1 MQFLTRSNEEIPV
14 KNVFSAFIILLL
26 AFAAAEA
33 KTVYVTDNIN
43 LSLRSEES
51 DKGKVIK
58 LLPTGTSLTVISEN
72 KKTGFSRV
80 RLENGQE
87 GYFPTRNLMKDPPS
101 RFQLEA
107 ANKNMGSLQMEN
119 AKLKSELESLKQS
132 ITPNTSLE
140 QSLAAERDQLNRELT
155 DLKKTAANSIQ
166 IKEERDELQ
175 EHVVNLERELEQF
188 KLDNKVLKD
197 STEQDWFL
205 YGGAV
210 AFIGVLLGF
219 ILPRIGWRRKSG
231 GWDTFR

>member
-1 MQFLTRSNEEIPV
+1 V
-14 KNVFSAFIILLL
+14 KKLLSALFILLL
-26 AFAAAEA
+26 AFATAEA

-51 DKGKVIK
+51 ERGKVIK
-58 LLPTGTSLTVISEN
+58 LLPTGTSLTVVSEN

-107 ANKNMGSLQMEN
+107 VNKNMGSLQAEN
-119 AKLKSELESLKQS
+119 TRLKSELESLKQS
-132 ITPNTSLE
+132 MTPDTPLE
-140 QSLAAERDQLNRELT
+140 QSLAAERDQLYRELS

-175 EHVVNLERELEQF
+175 EHVVNIERELEQF

-205 YGGAV
+205 YGGGV
-210 AFIGVLLGF
+210 AFIGILLGF
-219 ILPRIGWRRKSG
+219 FLPKIGWRRKSG
-231 GWDTFR
+231 GWDSFR

>member
-1 MQFLTRSNEEIPV
+1 M
-14 KNVFSAFIILLL
+14 KNAFSAFIFLLS
-26 AFAAAEA
+26 AFASAEA
-33 KTVYVTDNIN
+33 RTVYVTDNIN

-51 DKGKVIK
+51 EKGKVLK
-58 LLPTGTSLTVISEN
+58 LLPTGTPLTVISEN

-107 ANKNMGSLQMEN
+107 ANKSMGSLQMEN
-119 AKLKSELESLKQS
+119 ARLKSELASLKQS

-140 QSLAAERDQLNRELT
+140 QSLAAERDQLHRELS

-210 AFIGVLLGF
+210 AFTGVLLGF